1 LAASLN
7 SIATYRAATSTWN
20 SGGARGRRWEGREG
34 RGW

>member
-20 SGGARGRRWEGREG
+20 SGGARGWWGEGREG